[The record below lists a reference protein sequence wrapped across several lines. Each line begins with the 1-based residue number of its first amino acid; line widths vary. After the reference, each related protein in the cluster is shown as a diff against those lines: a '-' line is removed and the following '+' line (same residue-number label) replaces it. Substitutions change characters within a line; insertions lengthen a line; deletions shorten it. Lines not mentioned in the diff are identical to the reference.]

1 MASVYSVDYLRG
13 KPDDWRK
20 EFADIIT
27 PQICEWLQNLFIIY
41 RTHYQ
46 IGAMVLDTLNPIRK
60 VTVSE
65 RITWTFSKNTV
76 YYVRKWTARRS
87 YLFRSIPYQV

>member
-27 PQICEWLQNLFIIY
+27 PQICEWLRNLFIY

-46 IGAMVLDTLNPIRK
+46 IGAMVLDTLNQ
-60 VTVSE
+60 VTVNE
-65 RITWTFSKNTV
+65 RITNESS
-76 YYVRKWTARRS
+76 RG
-87 YLFRSIPYQV
+87 